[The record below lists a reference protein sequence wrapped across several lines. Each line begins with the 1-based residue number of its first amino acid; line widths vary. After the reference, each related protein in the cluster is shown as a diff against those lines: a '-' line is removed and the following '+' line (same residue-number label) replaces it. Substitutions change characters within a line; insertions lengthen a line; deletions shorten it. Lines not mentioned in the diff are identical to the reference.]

1 MNKMESISFLYFFI
15 SEAISGKYPELT
27 SEEISNLIK
36 KCYKNFSNISTLEEL
51 VSNCKDIN
59 RAQDDINNQVIALL
73 ALDKF
78 IDAKQFKKHP
88 MRFIHEMVYAKLS
101 NEMKREKNHVS
112 DYTGLLT
119 EVSEINARFQE
130 LESLVCTLRNLPV
143 HSPNMAAPLL
153 AYVFAAIIRI
163 HFFKDGNGRLARFT
177 VQYLLRSWGAPYL
190 ALPKVRNDTVWKA
203 ALSNALN
210 GEMEALS
217 EFLEKRLIDAWRE
230 T

>member
-1 MNKMESISFLYFFI
+1 MNNSISNFSYFI
-15 SEAISGKYPELT
+15 YRAISGKYSTIISEKDIEKKVSDIFYHLSEISNIEELLSN
-27 SEEISNLIK
+27 SEEIKSP
-36 KCYKNFSNISTLEEL
+36 Y
-51 VSNCKDIN
+51 
-59 RAQDDINNQVIALL
+59 DDINNQVIVLL

-78 IDAKQFKKHP
+78 IDAKQFKKYP
-88 MRFIHEMVYAKLS
+88 MHFIHEMIYAKS
-101 NEMKREKNHVS
+101 ADIMTRDTAYVS
-112 DYTGLLT
+112 DFSGHLT
-119 EVSEINARFQE
+119 EVVEINARFQE
-130 LESLVCTLRNLPV
+130 LESLVCTLRKLPI
-143 HSPNMAAPLL
+143 STPKIAAPLL